1 MFSSLVMLFWYI
13 VHHGD
18 QNFGKILG
26 DVCEFWNE
34 KKKKF
39 EIFVFARLLTVY
51 V

>member
-13 VHHGD
+13 VHRGD
-18 QNFGKILG
+18 QNFGKVLG

-34 KKKKF
+34 KNNF
-39 EIFVFARLLTVY
+39 EIFVFARLLIVY